1 MTTTPPLPS
10 PGASDT
16 AAPDPASRTL
26 VDDIYRRLLIE
37 ITSGRLAP
45 RQKLA
50 FDMLRQTYGCSVSTL
65 REALQRLNAEGLVS
79 SRGHV
84 GFTVASVSLKELTD
98 LNMLRLALEPLA
110 LDDSIHHGGPQ
121 WEKHVLLADHRLKQ
135 TPIPKD
141 LHSPSADI
149 WEDAHR
155 DFHDALIAGC
165 SNVMLLTF
173 SRTLFQ
179 QVRRYRRIFLRR
191 YWTSGA
197 VRRPVEREHRAIVEA
212 TLSRD
217 AERAKQALYQHYA
230 NGFERMKSE
239 YEDAHSGH

>member
-1 MTTTPPLPS
+1 MTTTPPLS
-10 PGASDT
+10 SLGVSEAD
-16 AAPDPASRTL
+16 ALDPAGRTL
-26 VDDIYRRLLIE
+26 VDDVYRRLLIE

-50 FDMLRQTYGCSVSTL
+50 FNMLRQTYGCSVSTL

-110 LDDSIHHGGPQ
+110 LDDSIHNGGPQ
-121 WEKHVLLADHRLKQ
+121 WEEHVLVAEHRLKQ
-135 TPIPKD
+135 TPIPTD

-165 SNVMLLTF
+165 SNVMLLNF

-191 YWTSGA
+191 YWTSA
-197 VRRPVEREHRAIVEA
+197 AIRRPVEREHRAIVEA
-212 TLSRD
+212 ALS
-217 AERAKQALYQHYA
+217 
-230 NGFERMKSE
+230 
-239 YEDAHSGH
+239 